1 MEINNDTKKF
11 AEELIKE
18 LIEKRIIKSKNDIDE
33 EMIDRIIE
41 AIRKDIKNKSVGD

>member
-18 LIEKRIIKSKNDIDE
+18 LIEKGIIEKGIIESENDIDD
-33 EMIDRIIE
+33 EMISRIVE
-41 AIRKDIKNKSVGD
+41 AIRKDVKK